1 MKTTFGADLNLNCIK
16 YLSFFNFITV
26 IKHYKISYAPFLSS
40 LYFIFK
46 LDSVSQMPE
55 LSSQILFYL
64 SNICFYLKG
73 DR

>member
-16 YLSFFNFITV
+16 YLSFFNFMTV
-26 IKHYKISYAPFLSS
+26 IKHYKISFGPFLF

-64 SNICFYLKG
+64 CNICFYLKG